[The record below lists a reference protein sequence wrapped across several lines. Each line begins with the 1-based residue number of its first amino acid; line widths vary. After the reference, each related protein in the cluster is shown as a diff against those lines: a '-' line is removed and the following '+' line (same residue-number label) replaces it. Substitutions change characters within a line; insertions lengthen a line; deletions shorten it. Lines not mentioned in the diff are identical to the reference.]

1 MKNKSI
7 IWISLGVLAL
17 GVGAFFLLKPKK
29 KQDEMLG
36 DETPSAEEPS
46 LATPTFVPK
55 EIKIR
60 FPSEKKQS
68 QMNLAKK
75 LGLSPD
81 TINKINMSITP
92 TNIGMGSYNFPPTAT
107 NVQAIN
113 RITGATKTTY
123 RPSSPTATN
132 EQAINR
138 ITGAT
143 KTTYRPSSFGNIK

>member
-17 GVGAFFLLKPKK
+17 GVGAFFLLKPKE
-29 KQDEMLG
+29 KQDEMEG

-68 QMNLAKK
+68 QMNLAKN
-75 LGLSPD
+75 LGLSRETMD
-81 TINKINMSITP
+81 KINMNLTP
-92 TNIGMGSYNFPPTAT
+92 RNIGVGSFNFPATAT

-113 RITGATKTTY
+113 RITG
-123 RPSSPTATN
+123 SST
-132 EQAINR
+132 
-138 ITGAT
+138 
-143 KTTYRPSSFGNIK
+143 TTYRPSSFGNIK